1 MVWHFLSLLFL
12 ILIANGSPI
21 LARYLMRTTLSCP
34 IDFGYR
40 FADQQRLFG
49 EAKTWRGF
57 FSSLIATGVSALLM
71 GYDLATGLLI
81 AMGAMSGDLI
91 SSFLR
96 GGWVF
101 VQAPGLRYWIKYLNL
116 CCRHCWWCICFNY
129 QRRIFWC
136 WYAYFLYWMS
146 DFPGYFIGLGCVE
159 NLIDR

>member
-57 FSSLIATGVSALLM
+57 FSSLIATGVSALLV

-91 SSFLR
+91 SSFFKRRLGFR
-96 GGWVF
+96 SSAR
-101 VQAPGLRYWIKYLNL
+101 APLLDQVPESLLPALLVMHLFQLSTTDILMLVCIFFILDAGLSRLFYWLGV
-116 CCRHCWWCICFNY
+116 
-129 QRRIFWC
+129 RRKP
-136 WYAYFLYWMS
+136 Y
-146 DFPGYFIGLGCVE
+146 
-159 NLIDR
+159 